1 MNTKPKKKPQP
12 KLKPEPLAIELKEIM
27 LAQGMSQNQLAQKS
41 LLAQA
46 IISRFFRGER
56 TTHIQSVVRI
66 AKALGHELVLKETG
80 EGK

>member
-1 MNTKPKKKPQP
+1 MKTKAKKPKP

-27 LAQGMSQNQLAQKS
+27 IEKGMSQNELARES
-41 LLAQA
+41 LLSQA

-66 AKALGHELVLKETG
+66 AKALGYELVLRKEKG
-80 EGK
+80 DS